1 MPFSSIPYQSFAFL
15 IYSVSKP
22 FPSQQ
27 FLIFDTHFFA
37 PPFHFFA
44 KLCYSVSQPCCAIH
58 AMLFH
63 GVAICAIHLLSS
75 AFPMR
80 ITAYRFLSIAPQFS
94 SSPFHINAL
103 PCLRQAVPW
112 LRTPS
117 YAVSAHFTSIP
128 RLRDHVLYS
137 FIVSSESFSQVNFPF
152 PEFLH
157 WPSPRH
163 TP

>member
-1 MPFSSIPYQSFAFL
+1 MLCRSFLFYALL

-37 PPFHFFA
+37 PPFLFIAWLFRFVA
-44 KLCYSVSQPCCAIH
+44 WLRYLRYAFPQLRYLLLFNCELCR
-58 AMLFH
+58 
-63 GVAICAIHLLSS
+63 
-75 AFPMR
+75 AFPMQ
-80 ITAYRFLSIAPQFS
+80 ITAHRFLSIAPQFS
-94 SSPFHINAL
+94 SSPFHIDAVL
-103 PCLRQAVPW
+103 CPRHAVPCLCI
-112 LRTPS
+112 PS
-117 YAVSAHFTSIP
+117 HASSAHFPSIP
-128 RLRDHVLYS
+128 RPHNHVLYS